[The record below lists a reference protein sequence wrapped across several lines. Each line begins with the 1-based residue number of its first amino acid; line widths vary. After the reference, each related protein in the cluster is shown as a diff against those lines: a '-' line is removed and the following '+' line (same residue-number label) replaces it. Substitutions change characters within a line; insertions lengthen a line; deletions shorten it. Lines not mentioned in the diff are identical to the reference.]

1 MHRFWV
7 IIGSVFALAVVFGSS
22 FGDRA
27 DARVIRDIESCVRN
41 CIFEDGNIYSLMECI
56 GLCSRYPRAHP
67 LMQYRSRGGLSTRSD
82 CREAARAMF
91 PQESRY
97 RRLVRHICKS
107 HLH

>member
-1 MHRFWV
+1 MHRFLITIGGVLTSV
-7 IIGSVFALAVVFGSS
+7 IVFWSS
-22 FGDRA
+22 FVDPA

-67 LMQYRSRGGLSTRSD
+67 LVQYRSRGELTRSE
-82 CREAARAMF
+82 CRAAARAMF

-97 RRLVRHICKS
+97 RRLVRRTCRN